1 MKVHIEYDDFGEY
14 MEILEDSDSMENQ
27 KKETDVI
34 SFFDHLRDVISCK
47 EKRGTNCRQALSEGP
62 VFRMGRS
69 AAGTLLR
76 F

>member
-62 VFRMGRS
+62 AFRMGRS